1 MGLARRWLDRTH
13 RFDRIFPTPLRA
25 AIEVSI
31 LAFTEFG
38 KIHPTNT
45 HRRVFTASTSVT
57 GARSVRMDRD
67 SETLTPLCMTLSFVV
82 YTPFGCEIPCYRVTA
97 FDRSGLDSGHA
108 PAFFVGALNL
118 ITRRVHL
125 VDPGSSLCR
134 VSPTIIGRRSVEA
147 RANLCRVVVCLLLPR
162 LSSELDASRH

>member
-1 MGLARRWLDRTH
+1 VYTFSFSVRRLWKDSPNKYPQTCIH
-13 RFDRIFPTPLRA
+13 C
-25 AIEVSI
+25 
-31 LAFTEFG
+31 TEQY
-38 KIHPTNT
+38 P
-45 HRRVFTASTSVT
+45 A
-57 GARSVRMDRD
+57 ARSVRMDRD
-67 SETLTPLCMTLSFVV
+67 SVPLTLLNTTLSFVV